1 MVIYL
6 WSSVLKDVW
15 NDEHL
20 LWLLSSRDRNVYRLL
35 LSSGTT
41 FCIVRGGGERVL
53 EQFYYLVTEF
63 LRKLRIEQPEGKE
76 DNVVFEIDRR
86 LYSR

>member
-1 MVIYL
+1 MFIYL